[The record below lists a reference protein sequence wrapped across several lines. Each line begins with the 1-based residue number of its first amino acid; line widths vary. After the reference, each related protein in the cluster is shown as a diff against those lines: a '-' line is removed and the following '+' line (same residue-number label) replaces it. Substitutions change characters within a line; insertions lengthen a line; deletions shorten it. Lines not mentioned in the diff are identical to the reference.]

1 MTEDVLI
8 DRLDR
13 QPSTNP
19 VADLADALLAE
30 LATQS
35 EPVSIARLSKKLRAR
50 HSSLLRCVAYL
61 GDDCIGQQPGLG
73 WVHAEQDGDRT
84 MLVLTEKGRAV
95 CIATK

>member
-1 MTEDVLI
+1 MTEDALI
-8 DRLDR
+8 DQPDR
-13 QPSTNP
+13 PPGANP

-30 LATQS
+30 LVTQS

-61 GDDCIGQQPGLG
+61 ADDCIGQQPGLG

-84 MLVLTEKGRAV
+84 MLVLTEKGRAA